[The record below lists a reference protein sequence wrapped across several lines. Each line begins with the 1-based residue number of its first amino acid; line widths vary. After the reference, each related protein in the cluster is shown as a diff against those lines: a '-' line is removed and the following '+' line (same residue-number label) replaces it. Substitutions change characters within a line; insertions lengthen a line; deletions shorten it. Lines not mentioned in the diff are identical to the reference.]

1 MSLKLVNK
9 MADLQCEGENNIE
22 LGQAG
27 VCLIIDVHLRQ
38 GGVLGPETGTINY
51 CPLILYL

>member
-9 MADLQCEGENNIE
+9 MADLQCEGENNIQ

-38 GGVLGPETGTINY
+38 GGVLSPETGIEK
-51 CPLILYL
+51 